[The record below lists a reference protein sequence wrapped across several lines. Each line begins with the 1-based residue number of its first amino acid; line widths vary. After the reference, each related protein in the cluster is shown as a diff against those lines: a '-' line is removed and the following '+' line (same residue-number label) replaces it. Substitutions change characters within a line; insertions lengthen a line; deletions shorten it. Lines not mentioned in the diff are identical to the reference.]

1 MIPTFLRRIGPRALS
16 LLLAGLLAACG
27 GGSKGDSGTPPPPPP
42 GPVDY
47 TPASPRL
54 AKAPLIA
61 DLQAISAPDKGG
73 RRMGEPG
80 NATVRAMLAERFQS
94 LGLQSFNGSFERPF
108 TSGYGNGVNVV
119 GYLTGTQ
126 HPDKAILLTAH
137 FDHIGTKNGQVVCG
151 ADDNASGTAAVL
163 AIAAYLKA
171 HPPAHTVIFG
181 LFDGE
186 ELGLLGA
193 EAFTANLPA
202 PWRLQDLVLVEN
214 LDMIAQGTQG
224 RIFVGGTSVSGTANT
239 QSFLKATV
247 TGAFSASKVKVVPDY
262 ERYNNQSDQGPFKDR
277 GVPFLFFCVADDDPY
292 YHTVNDTFDRIPQ
305 DFYWAVVEGALET
318 LLRLDAQAAL
328 PTLIERPAAR
338 DIAPFAVRWKVH
350 PWSRRTLDQE

>member
-1 MIPTFLRRIGPRALS
+1 MIPATFRRSWPLALPI
-16 LLLAGLLAACG
+16 LLAGLLAACG
-27 GGSKGDSGTPPPPPP
+27 GGSDGTSAPPPPPP
-42 GPVDY
+42 GPVDF
-47 TPASPRL
+47 TPAAPRL

-73 RRMGEPG
+73 RRMGSTG
-80 NATVRAMLAERFQS
+80 NAAVRAMLVERFQS
-94 LGLQSFNGSFERPF
+94 LGLQAFGSSFERPF
-108 TSGYGNGVNVV
+108 TSRYGDGVNVV

-126 HPDKAILLTAH
+126 HPTKAILLSAH

-163 AIAAYLKA
+163 ALAAYLKA

-193 EAFTANLPA
+193 EAFATNLPA
-202 PWRLQDLVLVEN
+202 SWTLQDLVLVQN

-224 RIFVGGTSVSGTANT
+224 RIFVGGTSVSGTTNT
-239 QSFLKATV
+239 QSFLRTAV

-277 GVPFLFFCVADDDPY
+277 GVPFLFFCVGDDDPY
-292 YHTVNDTFDRIPQ
+292 YHTVNDTFERIPQ
-305 DFYWAVVEGALET
+305 NFYWAVVEGALET
-318 LLRLDAQAAL
+318 FLRLDAQAAL
-328 PTLIERPAAR
+328 PTLIERPVAR
-338 DIAPFAVRWKVH
+338 PIAPFEVRWKVH
-350 PWSRRTLDQE
+350 PWSRRALELE

>member
-1 MIPTFLRRIGPRALS
+1 MNPTSSRRFWPLALPA
-16 LLLAGLLAACG
+16 LLVGLLAACG
-27 GGSKGDSGTPPPPPP
+27 GGSDGTSTPPPPPP
-42 GPVDY
+42 GPVDF
-47 TPASPRL
+47 TPTNPRL

-73 RRMGEPG
+73 RRMGSTG
-80 NATVRAMLAERFQS
+80 NAAVRALLVERFQS
-94 LGLQSFNGSFERPF
+94 LGLQAFGGSFERSF
-108 TSGYGNGVNVV
+108 TSPYGSGVNVV

-126 HPDKAILLTAH
+126 HPGKAILLSAH

-163 AIAAYLKA
+163 ALAAYLKA

-193 EAFTANLPA
+193 EAFATNLPA
-202 PWRLQDLVLVEN
+202 TWTLQDIVLVQN

-224 RIFVGGTSVSGTANT
+224 RIFVGGTSVSGTTNT
-239 QSFLKATV
+239 QSFLRTTV
-247 TGAFSASKVKVVPDY
+247 TGAFATSAVKMVPDY
-262 ERYNNQSDQGPFKDR
+262 ERYNDYSDQGPFKDR
-277 GVPFLFFCVADDDPY
+277 GVPFLFFCVGDDDPY
-292 YHTVNDTFDRIPQ
+292 YHTVNDTFERIPQ
-305 DFYWAVVEGALET
+305 NFYWAVTEGALET
-318 LLRLDAQAAL
+318 FLRLDAQAVL

-338 DIAPFAVRWKVH
+338 TIAPFEVRWKVH
-350 PWSRRTLDQE
+350 PWSRRPLDPQ

>member
-1 MIPTFLRRIGPRALS
+1 MIPAVFRSFRPLALRAL
-16 LLLAGLLAACG
+16 LPVVLTACG
-27 GGSKGDSGTPPPPPP
+27 GGSGGNSTPPPPPP

-47 TPASPRL
+47 TPAAPRL

-73 RRMGEPG
+73 RRMGSAG
-80 NATVRAMLAERFQS
+80 NAAVRAMLVERFES
-94 LGLQSFNGSFERPF
+94 LGLQAFGGSFERPF
-108 TSGYGNGVNVV
+108 TSRYGNGVNVV

-126 HPDKAILLTAH
+126 HPTQAILLSAH

-163 AIAAYLKA
+163 ALAAYLKA

-193 EAFTANLPA
+193 EAFATNLPA
-202 PWRLQDLVLVEN
+202 PWTLQDLVLVQN

-224 RIFVGGTSVSGTANT
+224 RIFVGGTSVSGTTST
-239 QSFLKATV
+239 QSFLRTTV
-247 TGAFSASKVKVVPDY
+247 TGAFSASKVNVVPDY
-262 ERYNNQSDQGPFKDR
+262 ERYNAYSDQGPFKDR
-277 GVPFLFFCVADDDPY
+277 GVPFLFFCVGDDDPY
-292 YHTVNDTFDRIPQ
+292 YHTVNDTFERIPQ
-305 DFYWAVVEGALET
+305 DFYWAVAEGALET
-318 LLRLDAQAAL
+318 FLRLDAQAAL

-338 DIAPFAVRWKVH
+338 PVAPFSMRWQVH
-350 PWSRRTLDQE
+350 PWSRRALEME